1 MNITPEEQ
9 DLIETC
15 VAEIAEILH
24 HHTPENEITSLE
36 GIEKTVR
43 QQVMNHVSPKIGM
56 FFIEK
61 TTNIPSKKK
70 GKKRNIKSTIGVLK
84 LNKKQANRLNIGSYE
99 RLSPILKK
107 CCFIVSA
114 NSGYGNAESEL
125 EVMTGIRV
133 SHSTLQRKV
142 NREEFEFPD
151 LKQSVAEISLDGG
164 KVRLRSEKKGEPCYF
179 RDYKAARLD
188 RVCYGA
194 FFQDNLALSD
204 WINSQKLT
212 NPVTCLGDGHPGIW
226 RFFKSIGTEA
236 QRIEILDW
244 YHLVENLYK
253 IGGSLKRLKKI
264 KNKLWLGKVD
274 RVLELL
280 EKCRLKPLLNFAI
293 YLKKHRDRIVNYKK
307 IQEEEYSSIGSGAV
321 ESAVKQ
327 IDAGKTHLN
336 SGRLSQ

>member
-9 DLIETC
+9 ERIDTC

-24 HHTPENEITSLE
+24 RHTPESEITSLE

-43 QQVMNHVSPKIGM
+43 QQVTKHISPKIGM

-70 GKKRNIKSTIGVLK
+70 GKKRKINSIIGALK
-84 LNKKQANRLNIGSYE
+84 LNKKQANKLDIGSYE

-114 NSGYGNAESEL
+114 NSGYGNAENEI
-125 EVMTGIRV
+125 EVMTGIKV

-142 NREEFEFPD
+142 NREEFVLPE

-164 KVRLRSEKKGEPCYF
+164 KVRLRSEKKGEPCHF

-212 NPVTCLGDGHPGIW
+212 NPLTCLGDGHPGIW
-226 RFFKSIGTEA
+226 KVFQLIGTES
-236 QRIEILDW
+236 QRTEICL
-244 YHLVENLYK
+244 LVSFNRK
-253 IGGSLKRLKKI
+253 SL
-264 KNKLWLGKVD
+264 
-274 RVLELL
+274 
-280 EKCRLKPLLNFAI
+280 
-293 YLKKHRDRIVNYKK
+293 
-307 IQEEEYSSIGSGAV
+307 
-321 ESAVKQ
+321 
-327 IDAGKTHLN
+327 
-336 SGRLSQ
+336 